1 MTLYRQLVIFTFLL
15 FFLLFIG
22 TWYAK
27 LESTR
32 SFLIDQLESHAQDT
46 ATSLALSISPH
57 VASKDM
63 ATVETMIN
71 ALFDRGYYQVVK
83 FTDTRNNT
91 LLERTLTVKIESVP
105 PWFVSLIPLKTPEA
119 TADVTAGWNQAG
131 SIYVKSHPG
140 YAYETLY
147 KDVVN
152 MTGWFAACA
161 AFLLIAGSFGLKIL
175 LKPLVAVE
183 SQADALCRKEYKIQ
197 EPLPWTKEFRR
208 VVEAMNRMTN
218 KVREMF
224 EEQVAQ
230 AEGLRERAYHDP
242 LTGLGNRRYFESQV
256 KARLEQQDSSTSGA
270 LLLIRIHDLDALNR
284 QKGFQAGDE
293 LLKRIALLLQES
305 TAQYANAALARL
317 SGGEFGIFA
326 PNASQWDAEQIATDV
341 TSKLRDVAVEQIALS
356 DHIGNVGSAT
366 YDSPTTF
373 ARLLSAADV
382 SLSAAMQKGPN
393 TWDIQPLSEES
404 AKQPLGLQQWKE
416 ILVTALNNRRIR
428 LEAQPVIACNST
440 RKRMHLEIF
449 SRIIQED
456 GTLLNASEFLPLAER
471 LNLVPTIDRIAIEE
485 ALKHDFKRSGVDRIA
500 VNVSPASLRDDFFL
514 SWLQNFLKELP
525 PGSPRL
531 SFEFSEFAAVQHL
544 ALIKE
549 FSAAVRV
556 YGHGIGLDHYGQ
568 SFSKLGYLQSLR
580 PDYVKIDRAYTGE
593 LQDEESDSRFYIGAL
608 CSVAHSIDIAVIAE
622 GVESEQQAKILE
634 GLNLDAIQGYFIGKP
649 QPLATVTEIQPER

>member
-15 FFLLFIG
+15 FFLLFAG

-57 VASKDM
+57 VATKDM

-91 LLERTLTVKIESVP
+91 LLERSLTVKIENVP
-105 PWFVSLIPLKTPEA
+105 PWFVNSIPLKTPEA
-119 TADVTAGWNQAG
+119 TSDVTAGWNQAG

-152 MTGWFAACA
+152 MTVWFAACA
-161 AFLLIAGSFGLKIL
+161 VFLLIAGGFGLRML
-175 LKPLVAVE
+175 LKPLAAVE

-242 LTGLGNRRYFESQV
+242 VTGLGNRRYFESQI
-256 KARLEQQDSSTSGA
+256 KGCLDQQDVSTAGA
-270 LLLIRIHDLDALNR
+270 LLLVRIHNLDTINNK
-284 QKGFQAGDE
+284 QGFQAGDN

-305 TAQYANAALARL
+305 ATQYANIALARL
-317 SGGEFGIFA
+317 SGGDFGMFV
-326 PNASQWDAEQIATDV
+326 PHASQWDAEQLAISMAN
-341 TSKLRDVAVEQIALS
+341 KLRELAVEQIAPT
-356 DHIGNVGSAT
+356 DNIGNVGA
-366 YDSPTTF
+366 TTF
-373 ARLLSAADV
+373 DGLATLARLLSAADL

-393 TWDIQPLSEES
+393 AWVMQPLTEES
-404 AKQPLGLQQWKE
+404 ARQPLGLQQWKD
-416 ILVTALNNRRIR
+416 ILETALNERKIR
-428 LEAQPVIACNST
+428 LEAQTVVTCGNN
-440 RKRMHLEIF
+440 RKHMHLEIF

-456 GTLLNASEFLPLAER
+456 GTLLNASVFLPLAER
-471 LNLVPTIDRIAIEE
+471 LKLVPTIDRIVIQE
-485 ALKHDFKRSGVDRIA
+485 ALKHDFKRSGIDRIA
-500 VNVSPASLRDDFFL
+500 LNVSPASLRDESFM
-514 SWLQNFLKELP
+514 SWLQSFLKALQPEA
-525 PGSPRL
+525 PRL

-549 FSAAVRV
+549 FSRTVRA

-568 SFSKLGYLQSLR
+568 SFSKLGYLQSLH

-622 GVESEQQAKILE
+622 GVESEQQMQILE
-634 GLNLDAIQGYFIGKP
+634 GLNLDAVQGYFIGRP
-649 QPLATVTEIQPER
+649 QPLATVTEVKR